1 MVDKLVKHI
10 AKEIEKDIGK
20 SNSKKIKMVA
30 EKLRRKEMAMKR
42 RGLYK

>member
-10 AKEIEKDIGK
+10 AKEIEKDVGK
-20 SNSKKIKMVA
+20 HNSSGIRNVA
-30 EKLRRKEMAMKR
+30 EKLRRKEMALKR